1 MNGAWFVN
9 SAMLIMAAAVFWA
22 HGLTVSSLQDAAR
35 TLRPIAGPLAGL
47 LFGISLLASGL
58 SSSTVGTMA
67 GQGIMEGFLGY
78 RIPLFLRRGIS
89 LIPALVVIA
98 IGLDPLRI
106 LVLSQVVLSFGLPF
120 AVVPLVLFT
129 TRRRLMGALT
139 NRPLTTAAAVVV
151 VAIIVTLNAALL
163 LQLLIG

>member
-1 MNGAWFVN
+1 M
-9 SAMLIMAAAVFWA
+9 
-22 HGLTVSSLQDAAR
+22 
-35 TLRPIAGPLAGL
+35 
-47 LFGISLLASGL
+47 
-58 SSSTVGTMA
+58 
-67 GQGIMEGFLGY
+67 
-78 RIPLFLRRGIS
+78 
-89 LIPALVVIA
+89 IPALVVIA

-120 AVVPLVLFT
+120 AVAPLVWFT

-139 NRPLTTAAAVVV
+139 NRPLTTVAAAVV

>member
-1 MNGAWFVN
+1 
-9 SAMLIMAAAVFWA
+9 
-22 HGLTVSSLQDAAR
+22 VSSLQDAAR

-120 AVVPLVLFT
+120 AVAPLVWFT
-129 TRRRLMGALT
+129 MRRRLMGALT
-139 NRPLTTAAAVVV
+139 NRPLTTVAAVVV